1 MRRECGLRGGPVP
14 SSAYINPPCPRSTC
28 RNDAIPPFYNT
39 WITDRPLRETNAD
52 RRIPYTIRYIPLGLS
67 GKVSTDLDIAGQ

>member
-1 MRRECGLRGGPVP
+1 M
-14 SSAYINPPCPRSTC
+14 STC